1 METHGWCHMFES
13 NLQKTSIG
21 SITQTVQKISKPK
34 SIFEGQ
40 IKNTRKYV
48 EAFRHVVSQ
57 SKKATENE

>member
-1 METHGWCHMFES
+1 MATHGWCHMFES
-13 NLQKTSIG
+13 NLQKTSKG

-48 EAFRHVVSQ
+48 EAIGYVECE
-57 SKKATENE
+57 SKKIKKNE